1 MEQIS
6 SQEQLSRILRV
17 FFISAGLIM
26 CTGSLSAYSESD
38 RDSNLSLI
46 KGKSLK
52 RTHVANSNINQ
63 QRTLSGT
70 VRNADGVPLEGV
82 SVKVKGST
90 AATSTNA
97 DGQYSLQANNEANT
111 LVFSTVGYITQEIA
125 IGGSGITDA
134 TLQSDV
140 TSIGDVVVIGYGTQ
154 KKENLTGAVST
165 VTSEV
170 LESRPITTLG
180 QGLQGTAPNLNVTQG
195 SGAPGKGSTFNV
207 RGNTSING
215 GGPLILVNGVPMDP
229 NLISPSDIE
238 SVTILKDAASA
249 AIYGARAAYGVIL
262 ITTKSGKKDKPVIS
276 FSTLFSSNSPTSKID
291 FIDTKDR
298 IAYMNEAS
306 MRVNGRN
313 YFDDLTMEAMMAYY
327 NDPSKPNS
335 FVHPSSKDE
344 WRGVANTN
352 WEDVLMNKSYPM
364 QQHTASITG
373 GSEKFDYYS
382 SFSFIKQDGLANK
395 DLFDEYY
402 KRYNFMT
409 NLNYHIKEWI
419 TVGTKVSINN
429 GNKHFPPNDPQFR
442 NSFPEDGT
450 IYQTN
455 VYSTQPVRDPNGN

>member
-52 RTHVANSNINQ
+52 RTNVAHSNINQ

-125 IGGSGITDA
+125 IGGSGVTDV

-195 SGAPGKGSTFNV
+195 SGAPGKGSTFNPV
-207 RGNTSING
+207 KKIN
-215 GGPLILVNGVPMDP
+215 
-229 NLISPSDIE
+229 
-238 SVTILKDAASA
+238 
-249 AIYGARAAYGVIL
+249 
-262 ITTKSGKKDKPVIS
+262 
-276 FSTLFSSNSPTSKID
+276 
-291 FIDTKDR
+291 
-298 IAYMNEAS
+298 
-306 MRVNGRN
+306 
-313 YFDDLTMEAMMAYY
+313 
-327 NDPSKPNS
+327 
-335 FVHPSSKDE
+335 
-344 WRGVANTN
+344 
-352 WEDVLMNKSYPM
+352 
-364 QQHTASITG
+364 Q
-373 GSEKFDYYS
+373 
-382 SFSFIKQDGLANK
+382 
-395 DLFDEYY
+395 
-402 KRYNFMT
+402 
-409 NLNYHIKEWI
+409 
-419 TVGTKVSINN
+419 
-429 GNKHFPPNDPQFR
+429 
-442 NSFPEDGT
+442 
-450 IYQTN
+450 
-455 VYSTQPVRDPNGN
+455 